1 MGFTRAI
8 AVQLAVAQTYGTSK
22 NMTAIT
28 NAAEAVAT
36 LEASHGVVA
45 GDYLEMTSGW
55 GRLNGRIVRAKT
67 VATNDVT
74 LDGINTTNTTLYPAG
89 LGTGTVRKITPATG
103 LINMSQVKLVNTSGG
118 EMDFENMTCIDDV
131 QGKEAPTIPGPTRLT
146 LTVFDDPT
154 LAWAAVLQAAA
165 DATTPLAF
173 RLRYPNGVLQL
184 FNAYVALQ
192 RFPQIEFG
200 MALKTNITL
209 ALIAEQTRYAS

>member
-8 AVQLAVAQTYGTSK
+8 AVQLAAAQTYGTSK

-36 LEASHGVVA
+36 LEASHGVAA
-45 GDYLEMTSGW
+45 GDYVELTSGW

-103 LINMSQVKLVNTSGG
+103 LINMSQVNLINTSGG
-118 EMDFENMTCIDDV
+118 EMGFEDMTCIDDV

-173 RLRYPNGVLQL
+173 RLRYPNGVMQL

-200 MALKTNITL
+200 KALKTNITL
-209 ALIAEQTRYAS
+209 SLIAEQTRYAS

>member
-8 AVQLAVAQTYGTSK
+8 AVQLAAAQTYGTSK

-28 NAAEAVAT
+28 NATEAVAT
-36 LEASHGVVA
+36 LESSHGVAA
-45 GDYLEMTSGW
+45 GEYLELTSGW

-74 LDGINTTNTTLYPAG
+74 LEGINTTNTTLYPAG

-103 LINMSQVKLVNTSGG
+103 LINMSQVNLINTSGG
-118 EMDFENMTCIDDV
+118 EMGFEDMTCIDDV

-165 DATTPLAF
+165 DATTPIAF
-173 RLRYPNGVLQL
+173 RLRYPNGVMQL
-184 FNAYVALQ
+184 LNAYVALQ

-200 MALKTNITL
+200 RALKTNITL
-209 ALIAEQTRYAS
+209 SLIAEQTRYAS